1 MDYRRNKQPGVSY
14 FFTLVTYQR
23 QSLLTQNNIERLR
36 QAFKREM
43 QKRPFTID
51 AIVILPGHPHYYK
64 KHQQGFSLLEMMI
77 VVFILSLI
85 AAVAIPNLS
94 VTETYKLDIAAR
106 KIVEATRFARA
117 EAIRTGNVHGITF
130 SNTGDNAKVYQL
142 ISGTPTYNIY
152 HPVDKKLYTFNLK
165 TDPATTGVEVQSYS
179 IEYED
184 VSGNKNLVDFNSY
197 GNPKYFESGSDH
209 MLSATATI
217 TLSYAGQTRVISVS
231 PMTGRV
237 TVQ

>member
-1 MDYRRNKQPGVSY
+1 MQVVPNLPLKSFKTQCGLS
-14 FFTLVTYQR
+14 LV
-23 QSLLTQNNIERLR
+23 
-36 QAFKREM
+36 
-43 QKRPFTID
+43 
-51 AIVILPGHPHYYK
+51 
-64 KHQQGFSLLEMMI
+64 EMMI

-94 VTETYKLDIAAR
+94 GTETYKLDIAAR

-152 HPVDKKLYTFNLK
+152 HPVDKKLYTFNL
-165 TDPATTGVEVQSYS
+165 TIDPATTGVEVQSYS
-179 IEYED
+179 IEYKD
-184 VSGNKNLVDFNSY
+184 VSGNKNSIDFNSS
-197 GNPKYFESGSDH
+197 GNPKYYESGTDH
-209 MLSATATI
+209 MLISAAVI
-217 TLSYAGQTRVISVS
+217 NLSYAGQTRTINVS